1 MPADDATGRRGP
13 RPWSG
18 EPPAPSA
25 APQLYAGVVPRRFF
39 AYVVD
44 VIIVALLGLALAF
57 VLSIAGFL
65 TFGLLSPLAVVV
77 MALWPLFYHSYFLA
91 TGGATPGMRF
101 FDLELRDWSGR
112 NIEPLQAILAVLLF
126 YVSVALTFW
135 LILIAVL
142 FTDRNRTFHDILAGT
157 LMVRRTG

>member
-1 MPADDATGRRGP
+1 MPSDDATGRQGP

-25 APQLYAGVVPRRFF
+25 APQLYAGVISRRFF
-39 AYVVD
+39 AYITDIV
-44 VIIVALLGLALAF
+44 IVALLGLALAF

-65 TFGLLSPLAVVV
+65 TFGLLGPLAIVV
-77 MALWPLFYHSYFLA
+77 MALWPLIYHSYFLA

-101 FDLELRDWSGR
+101 FDLELRDWSGKA
-112 NIEPLQAILAVLLF
+112 IEPVQAILAVLLF
-126 YVSVALTFW
+126 YVSIALTFW

-142 FTDRNRTFHDILAGT
+142 FTDRNRTLHDILAGT
-157 LMVRRTG
+157 LMVRRSG